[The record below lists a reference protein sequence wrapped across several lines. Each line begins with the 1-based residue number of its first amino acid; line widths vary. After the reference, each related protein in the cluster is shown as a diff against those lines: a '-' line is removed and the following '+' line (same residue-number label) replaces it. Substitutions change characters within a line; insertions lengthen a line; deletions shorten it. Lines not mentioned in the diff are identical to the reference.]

1 MGRYILDTNIISTL
15 QSDTEY
21 GLKVLEKLK
30 QLNSIDE
37 VYVSIVVLYEL
48 VYGLNYITDPSE
60 KIAVEKGIGF
70 IKEYLSIVPL
80 DMKEVDI
87 FARLKTKYKES
98 TGIHKNAIKRHN
110 LDLLIAST
118 AIALDAVIVSN
129 DKIFEKL
136 SVMEPVLKYENWLS

>member
-1 MGRYILDTNIISTL
+1 MNRYILDTNIISNL
-15 QSDTEY
+15 QTNTKN
-21 GLKVLEKLK
+21 GLKVFGKLK
-30 QLNSIDE
+30 QLKSDDE
-37 VYVSIVVLYEL
+37 VYVSVVVLYEL
-48 VYGLNYITDPSE
+48 VYGLSNITDIDE
-60 KIAVEKGIGF
+60 KTAVEKGIGF

-80 DMKEVDI
+80 DMKEVDV
-87 FARLKTKYKES
+87 FAKLKTKYKES

-136 SVMEPVLKYENWLS
+136 AAIEPALKYENWIQ

>member
-1 MGRYILDTNIISTL
+1 MSKYILDTNIISNL
-15 QSDTEY
+15 QTNTEN
-21 GLKVLEKLK
+21 GLKVLGKLK
-30 QLNSIDE
+30 RLSSDDE
-37 VYVSIVVLYEL
+37 VYVSVIVLYEL
-48 VYGLNYITDPSE
+48 VYGLNNITEADE
-60 KIAVEKGIGF
+60 KKAVEKGIGF

-118 AIALDAVIVSN
+118 AIALDAVLVSN
-129 DKIFEKL
+129 DKIFENLAKID
-136 SVMEPVLKYENWLS
+136 PVLKYENWL